1 MLCMGTRG
9 MGARAQVRRC
19 TPDRAV
25 VVSKGVSVNPSVAFA
40 RRAAIL
46 GALALIFACSPAL
59 APMPALALPASSHA
73 QADSTS
79 PPPAPPP
86 PQADTAATPPAPPA
100 PDTTAKP
107 SGAGVAPTSA
117 PTPQSGGAAPGAAP
131 ATTSKAGAAATA
143 KAAKPR
149 KPPKPPKPPGP
160 SYEQRRS
167 EDGVYA
173 AGANWLS
180 FRFGYAKRLED
191 NSGNGLVGYGIG
203 YQRMLSKRWAFAV
216 GAGHDVVGRYGTQLD
231 EAVPFAGEFQR
242 HFQWKSAIKPYVGLG
257 GGYYIRKAYRT
268 GDEYQSHTA
277 GGGHLSLG
285 FVSPTTDRHVVG
297 LDMRIAFVEGQPDVY
312 NPTFGQGVGTETLWT
327 MKVSWA
333 LVY

>member
-1 MLCMGTRG
+1 MLRMDTHGR
-9 MGARAQVRRC
+9 GARAQVRRC

-46 GALALIFACSPAL
+46 GALALLLACSPAL
-59 APMPALALPASSHA
+59 ARMPVLALPASSHA

-79 PPPAPPP
+79 PPPAPP
-86 PQADTAATPPAPPA
+86 ADTAAKPGAEQPSA

-117 PTPQSGGAAPGAAP
+117 PPPQSGGAAPGAAP
-131 ATTSKAGAAATA
+131 ATTSKAGAAAATT
-143 KAAKPR
+143 KAAKPK

-180 FRFGYAKRLED
+180 LRFGYAKRLED
-191 NSGNGLVGYGIG
+191 NSGNGLLGYGIG
-203 YQRMLSKRWAFAV
+203 YQRLLSKRWAFAV
-216 GAGHDVVGRYGTQLD
+216 GAGHDVVGRYGNQID
-231 EAVPFAGEFQR
+231 EAVPFTGEFQR
-242 HFQWKSAIKPYVGLG
+242 HFQWKSAVKPYVGVG
-257 GGYYIRKAYRT
+257 GGYYVRKAYRT
-268 GDEYQSHTA
+268 GTEYQSHTA

-285 FVSPTTDRHVVG
+285 FVSPATERHVVG
-297 LDMRIAFVEGQPDVY
+297 LDMRFAFVQGQPDVF